1 MCNNLNDQN
10 QYPSE
15 RRWTFKQIKL
25 VQKIEIQIDGFNL
38 YLTGWQVPLL
48 LNLNE
53 ILRDG
58 RQPVGGNGCTG
69 HLGRARRGGFKINET
84 RTLIP
89 EQCNLVHDQELI
101 IFCTD
106 RFPKKFYSRV
116 IFQATT
122 FNIAWSVT
130 ERMLL
135 FSGCYLPCLVK
146 LDDRMSR

>member
-1 MCNNLNDQN
+1 M
-10 QYPSE
+10 Y
-15 RRWTFKQIKL
+15 RTFGA
-25 VQKIEIQIDGFNL
+25 E
-38 YLTGWQVPLL
+38 
-48 LNLNE
+48 
-53 ILRDG
+53 
-58 RQPVGGNGCTG
+58 
-69 HLGRARRGGFKINET
+69 RRGGFKINET

-106 RFPKKFYSRV
+106 RFSKKFFSPV

-122 FNIAWSVT
+122 FNIALAVT

-146 LDDRMSR
+146 LDDQMSR